1 MKKWFMAILLIGVS
15 FFSVETSAKAEEKV
29 IWDGAEVV
37 KDQSGKMTFTKDVK
51 VYKKDSSGKFV
62 SMVVKKGNYLRVYD
76 VENYD
81 GKVYY
86 WMSGG
91 YRVQS
96 TNLVVF
102 KDVPMNLRVSF
113 FKDPVWIVTSE
124 KGILHRQNVPLRTK
138 GMLLKD
144 FSEDVGYFAAFQK
157 YTIVNGKLHGELY
170 HSGEGEYAGYTI
182 KEFISGSDVKV
193 VEDIY
198 N

>member
-1 MKKWFMAILLIGVS
+1 MAILLIGVG
-15 FFSVETSAKAEEKV
+15 FFSIVTSAKAEEKV
-29 IWDGAEVV
+29 IWAGAEVV

-62 SMVVKKGNYLRVYD
+62 SMVVKKDNYLRVYD
-76 VENYD
+76 VEKYD

-86 WMSGG
+86 WMSSG

-113 FKDPVWIVTSE
+113 FKNPGWIVTNE
-124 KGILHRQNVPLRTK
+124 KGVLQNK
-138 GMLLKD
+138 KMYGALLENYEVRGPEWFWD
-144 FSEDVGYFAAFQK
+144 IQK
-157 YTIVNGKLHGELY
+157 YTIINGKLQGELDY
-170 HSGEGEYAGYTI
+170 SGEHEAAGFKI

-193 VEDIY
+193 IEK
-198 N
+198 